1 MKELFV
7 KDLQKNLIING
18 ETFVIYDVDIL
29 DDKYGKQYATL
40 TVGDKTGKISGKIWS
55 DKLDLIDRRVLK
67 SGNLI
72 ALSGKVDEFKASL
85 QLNIYSVEKVESEDM
100 NDYLASSLYSAED
113 MYKEVLEYAEKIER
127 KELKAVI
134 LKILKD
140 KEISQKYKFWP
151 AAETIHHAFRSGLI
165 QHVLEMLSI
174 MDSMKRFYPTA
185 DFDILTAGIIL
196 HDIGKTDEL
205 SFTGITTD
213 YSKLGQLVGHIVRGT
228 QIFVDFGGKDLDEDV
243 YLHVMH
249 LILSHHGKQEYGS
262 PIVPATLEGLIL
274 ANIDNLSAK
283 ARTADAATAT
293 ISDDQDFTSR
303 NFFLE
308 GAKIW
313 KGTSGKKESAK
324 STEADLADATSS
336 LENPSLF

>member
-7 KDLQKNLIING
+7 KDLQKNLIITG
-18 ETFVIYDVDIL
+18 ETFVIYDVEIL

-40 TVGDKTGKISGKIWS
+40 TVGDRTGKISGKIWS
-55 DKLDLIDRRVLK
+55 EKLDMIDKRVLK

-72 ALSGKVDEFKASL
+72 AISGKVDEFKASL
-85 QLNIYSVEKVESEDM
+85 QLNISTVEKVESEKMD
-100 NDYLASSLYSAED
+100 DYLASSLYDADE
-113 MYKEVLEYAEKIER
+113 MYNEVIGYAEKISR
-127 KELKAVI
+127 KDLKKVI

-140 KEISQKYKFWP
+140 KDIEKKYKYWP
-151 AAETIHHAFRSGLI
+151 AAETVHHAFRSGLI

-174 MDSMKRFYPTA
+174 MDSMRRFYPNA

-213 YSKLGQLVGHIVRGT
+213 YSKLGQLVGHIVRGS
-228 QIFVDFGGKDLDEDV
+228 QIFTEFGGKELDEDI

-274 ANIDNLSAK
+274 TNIDNLSAK
-283 ARTADAATAT
+283 ARTADSATVT
-293 ISDDQDFTSR
+293 ISDDQDFTGR

-313 KGTSGKKESAK
+313 KGTMAKIEKDEDTDPMDTTSAL
-324 STEADLADATSS
+324 D
-336 LENPSLF
+336 NPSLF